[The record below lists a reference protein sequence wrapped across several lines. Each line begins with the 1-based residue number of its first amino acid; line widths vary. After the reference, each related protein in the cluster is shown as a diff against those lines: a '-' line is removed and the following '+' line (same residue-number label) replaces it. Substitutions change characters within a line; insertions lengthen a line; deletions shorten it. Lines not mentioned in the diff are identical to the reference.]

1 MAVFHASVKIIGRAA
16 GRSSVAA
23 AAYRSGKCL
32 TNERDGN
39 THDYTKK
46 QGVVHQ
52 EIMAPDNAPDWMRDR
67 SQLWNGVEAAEKRKD
82 SQLAREVEIA
92 LPRELSREE
101 QINLVRG
108 FVKERCVDHGMVA
121 DIAIHEPRASDGD
134 KQPHAHVMLTMRHI
148 EGDAFGKKATEWN
161 PDFAKKDGKALV
173 ADKSPLVDLRGAWA
187 EHVNK
192 ALERAHIPE
201 RVDHRSLAAQREAA
215 LEVSQDPARPEPERQ
230 AATLRAQ
237 DLDREPQPKMGA
249 AHHMERRGI
258 PTDRGDQMRA
268 VQGRNVERRQVWQ
281 QVREWGSHA
290 FHKARD
296 LGAQLR
302 ERLAGADLSGL
313 RAANLR
319 ASLARADFSGLR
331 EANKNLERERAPKQ
345 TRPGLGLDLPGKV
358 PLSPA
363 QLLTRGTQQ
372 QGQAAPGPKIS
383 RDEGRELSRSE
394 DRSQQHR
401 RPPPAK
407 GRDFGWER

>member
-1 MAVFHASVKIIGRAA
+1 MAVFHASVKIIGRMA

-23 AAYRSGKCL
+23 SAYRSGQCL

-52 EIMAPDNAPDWMRDR
+52 EIMAPENAPDWMGDR

-121 DIAIHEPRASDGD
+121 DIAIHEPRASDGE
-134 KQPHAHVMLTMRHI
+134 KQPHAHIMLTMRHI

-215 LEVSQDPARPEPERQ
+215 LEVSQDAARPEPERQ
-230 AATLRAQ
+230 AATVRAQ
-237 DLDREPQPKMGA
+237 GLDREPQPKMGA

-258 PTDRGDQMRA
+258 PTDRGDQMRG
-268 VQGRNVERRQVWQ
+268 VQGRNEERRGVWQ
-281 QVREWGSHA
+281 QVREWGAQA
-290 FHKARD
+290 FEKAR
-296 LGAQLR
+296 
-302 ERLAGADLSGL
+302 EWGADL
-313 RAANLR
+313 AY
-319 ASLARADFSGLR
+319 SLKGMDLSPFR
-331 EANKNLERERAPKQ
+331 EAGLAGDLRGLDLSSFKAAERAQKQAQ
-345 TRPGLGLDLPGKV
+345 TRAGRGLDLPGKV
-358 PLSPA
+358 PLNPA
-363 QLLTRGTQQ
+363 QLLTRDAKQQ
-372 QGQAAPGPKIS
+372 DQAAPGPKIS
-383 RDEGRELSRSE
+383 RDEGQERSRSE
-394 DRSQQHR
+394 EESQKHR
-401 RPPPAK
+401 QPQPK
-407 GRDFGWER
+407 SKDYGWER